1 MNLSYHLGINFE
13 HKGREV
19 DFTVCGYPCPRNT
32 TCTRASRRSTR
43 WLFAQ
48 ALRSVLRPLPQCQP
62 PRATSFCATRWH
74 HTAGHV
80 PGHGQTNA
88 PHLVPCSDH
97 PARTQRPAS
106 APSGAREA
114 PEKQKPSEKG
124 DGWQPPEQP
133 RHMQLVLRRTECHP
147 RHTFCL
153 SGDSL
158 VTRSCCLCPRSLSG
172 LWRDRSREITQIAT
186 MTCKDSLAD

>member
-1 MNLSYHLGINFE
+1 MAVCPST
-13 HKGREV
+13 EV
-19 DFTVCGYPCPRNT
+19 GSVPTAPVPAT
-32 TCTRASRRSTR
+32 TCHLLLCHPLAPHRRTRPR
-43 WLFAQ
+43 
-48 ALRSVLRPLPQCQP
+48 
-62 PRATSFCATRWH
+62 PRA
-74 HTAGHV
+74 
-80 PGHGQTNA
+80 NA

-97 PARTQRPAS
+97 PARTQWPAS
-106 APSGAREA
+106 AASGAREA

-172 LWRDRSREITQIAT
+172 LWRDRSRKITQIAT